1 METSFFSFNAIAYK
15 TTING
20 LPTFFYR
27 KKIIFVRS
35 HINRYVPEMRLL
47 FFSKYLFLLFFFA
60 IPVVAIC
67 QTPKPTTAPA
77 KAPEPEKKNF
87 KIISETKDKYG
98 QIVRKVQYT
107 QGATTITETLILP
120 PFPALGE
127 RIKVNPD
134 TLNHDSLMVLVDKTN
149 YLVAILYKRKRIRQ
163 YRAVFGPDRMKD
175 KMMEGDRCTPEGWFK
190 IVSKKEH
197 GSWQKF
203 LLIDYPNQE
212 SYTKFNERK
221 QNGTIPSGAQIGGA
235 VGIHGT
241 FLSGVKM
248 VDWGV
253 GWTDGCIA
261 LKPED
266 INDFYQFVFPGTKVF
281 VRR

>member
-1 METSFFSFNAIAYK
+1 MTLSNYFKY
-15 TTING
+15 
-20 LPTFFYR
+20 LL
-27 KKIIFVRS
+27 
-35 HINRYVPEMRLL
+35 LL
-47 FFSKYLFLLFFFA
+47 FIFI
-60 IPVVAIC
+60 IPFTASS
-67 QTPKPTTAPA
+67 QTNVPT

-87 KIISETKDKYG
+87 KVISETKDKYG
-98 QIVRKVQYT
+98 NIVRKVQYS
-107 QGATTITETLILP
+107 QGATTVTETLILP

-134 TLNHDSLMVLVDKTN
+134 TLNHDSIMVFVDKTN
-149 YLVAILYKRKRIRQ
+149 YLIAILYKRKRIRQ
-163 YRAVFGPDRMKD
+163 YRAVFGPDRLKD

-197 GSWQKF
+197 GNWQKF
-203 LLIDYPNQE
+203 LLLDYPNQA

-221 QNGTIPSGAQIGGA
+221 QEGTIPQGAQIGGA

-266 INDFYQFVFPGTKVF
+266 INDLYQFVFPGTRVF
-281 VRR
+281 VRK

>member
-1 METSFFSFNAIAYK
+1 MR
-15 TTING
+15 
-20 LPTFFYR
+20 LPNYL
-27 KKIIFVRS
+27 KCL
-35 HINRYVPEMRLL
+35 LL
-47 FFSKYLFLLFFFA
+47 FFISA
-60 IPVVAIC
+60 IPFTTSGQSKA
-67 QTPKPTTAPA
+67 PAPTTSKP
-77 KAPEPEKKNF
+77 APEPEKKDF
-87 KIISETKDKYG
+87 KVISETKDKYG
-98 QIVRKVQYT
+98 NV
-107 QGATTITETLILP
+107 ETLILP

-134 TLNHDSLMVLVDKTN
+134 TLNHDSIMVFVDKSN

-197 GSWQKF
+197 GNWQKF
-203 LLIDYPNQE
+203 LLLDYPNQT
-212 SYTKFNERK
+212 SYTRFNERK
-221 QNGTIPSGAQIGGA
+221 HEGTIPQSAQIGGS

-266 INDFYQFVFPGTKVF
+266 INDLYQFVFPGTRVF

>member
-1 METSFFSFNAIAYK
+1 
-15 TTING
+15 
-20 LPTFFYR
+20 
-27 KKIIFVRS
+27 
-35 HINRYVPEMRLL
+35 MRLSNY
-47 FFSKYLFLLFFFA
+47 FKYLLLLLTFT
-60 IPVVAIC
+60 IPFTASS
-67 QTPKPTTAPA
+67 QNNAPA
-77 KAPEPEKKNF
+77 TTKTPAPEPEKKNF
-87 KIISETKDKYG
+87 KVISETKDKYG
-98 QIVRKVQYT
+98 NIVRKVQYS
-107 QGATTITETLILP
+107 QGATTVTETLILP

-134 TLNHDSLMVLVDKTN
+134 TLNHDSIMVFVDKTN
-149 YLVAILYKRKRIRQ
+149 YLIAILYKRKRIRQ
-163 YRAVFGPDRMKD
+163 YRAVFGPDRLKD

-197 GSWQKF
+197 GNWQKF
-203 LLIDYPNQE
+203 LLLDYPNQT

-221 QNGTIPSGAQIGGA
+221 QDGTIPQSAQIGGA

-266 INDFYQFVFPGTKVF
+266 INDFYQFVFPGTRVF
-281 VRR
+281 VRK

>member
-1 METSFFSFNAIAYK
+1 M
-15 TTING
+15 
-20 LPTFFYR
+20 
-27 KKIIFVRS
+27 RS
-35 HINRYVPEMRLL
+35 L

-60 IPVVAIC
+60 VPFIAVC
-67 QTPKPTTAPA
+67 QTPKATTAPV

-98 QIVRKVQYT
+98 QVVRKVQYT
-107 QGATTITETLILP
+107 QGSTTVTETLILP
-120 PFPALGE
+120 PFPSLGE

-197 GSWQKF
+197 GTWQKF

-221 QNGTIPSGAQIGGA
+221 QKGSIPQGAQIGGA

-266 INDFYQFVFPGTKVF
+266 INDFYQFVFPGTRIF